1 MLSMFVSLAPAE
13 GMKQES
19 LLPLDCSRTA
29 HEFRDIHAVR
39 QVYHTLLSGPWGR
52 TGGSGVSNV
61 VSTAAGGAMRG
72 HGMGPGLIQVLT
84 TLVADAC

>member
-1 MLSMFVSLAPAE
+1 MLSMFVSLAPA
-13 GMKQES
+13 GCMKQES

-29 HEFRDIHAVR
+29 HEFRDIHAVH
-39 QVYHTLLSGPWGR
+39 QVYHTPLSGPRGR
-52 TGGSGVSNV
+52 TGGSGVSYV
-61 VSTAAGGAMRG
+61 VSKAAGGAMRR